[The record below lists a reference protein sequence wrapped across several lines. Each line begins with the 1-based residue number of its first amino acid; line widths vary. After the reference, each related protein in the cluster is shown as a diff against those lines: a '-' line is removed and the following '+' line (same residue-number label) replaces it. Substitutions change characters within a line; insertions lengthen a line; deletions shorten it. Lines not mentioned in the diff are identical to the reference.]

1 MIGNADMY
9 SADLNGSNLKRGY
22 MYKTNLR
29 GANLSG
35 ADLRFENLCET
46 NLSGADLRNANL
58 SGADLRNAN
67 FSGAD
72 LRNANFSRA
81 DLGGADLQSPK
92 LSSSDV
98 IGTDLRGANMSKD
111 NISEYGIYKIINDS
125 SIIKYGSI
133 TMPTGEHPSRV
144 VLRRPED
151 NYYKYSVAREN
162 MKINGDIIHHMN
174 FHSSY
179 LFNDLE
185 TATKKFNNYDT

>member
-58 SGADLRNAN
+58 
-67 FSGAD
+67 SGAD